1 METIISD
8 LVKRFEKGKVSR
20 RELIRSLTML
30 AAAGGAAS
38 VVDAQEM
45 PFRST
50 RIDHISIQ
58 VTDLP
63 RSIDFYEKVFGL
75 SVLSED
81 TDNEI
86 ARMGTTRILV
96 SLHRRPPT
104 GIVDHY
110 AIAIDEF
117 DRESVTRTLTELG
130 LTPEQNLDYGFHV
143 RDPEGIPVQ
152 IVGI

>member
-1 METIISD
+1 MEAIISD

-20 RELIRSLTML
+20 RELIGSLTML

-38 VVDAQEM
+38 VADAQEA

-75 SVLSED
+75 SVLNED

-86 ARMGTTRILV
+86 VRMGTTRILV
-96 SLHRRPPT
+96 SLHRKPPT

-110 AIAIDEF
+110 AIAIDQFE
-117 DRESVTRTLTELG
+117 RESVTQTLTQLG
-130 LTPEQNLDYGFHV
+130 LTPEQNLDYGFYV

-152 IVGI
+152 IVGT

>member
-1 METIISD
+1 MSAANKGTSVPAESKEGRAET
-8 LVKRFEKGKVSR
+8 KGNPR
-20 RELIRSLTML
+20 R
-30 AAAGGAAS
+30 AS
-38 VVDAQEM
+38 VAESQEA

-63 RSIDFYEKVFGL
+63 RSIGFYEKVFGL
-75 SVLSED
+75 SILNED
-81 TDNEI
+81 RDNEI
-86 ARMGTTRILV
+86 VRMGTTRILV

-110 AIAIDEF
+110 ALAIDEF
-117 DRESVTRTLTELG
+117 DTESVARTLRQLG

-152 IVGI
+152 IVRT